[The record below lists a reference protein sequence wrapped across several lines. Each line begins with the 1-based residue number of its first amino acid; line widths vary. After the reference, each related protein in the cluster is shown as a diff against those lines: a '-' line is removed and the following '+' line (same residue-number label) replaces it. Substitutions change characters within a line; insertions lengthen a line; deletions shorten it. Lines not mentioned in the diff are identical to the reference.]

1 MLASVTQLLISNI
14 GWALIHFLWQGTLIT
29 LAYWVITRSIE
40 SIHAKYWTGMGLVLL
55 SLIVPI
61 ININSA
67 SLVNSSE
74 ELMIPLSNTII
85 SHQQL
90 GFEGLFFYF
99 INASLPYI
107 VLIWAFTVV
116 LLSIRLI
123 RSWLQLAAIKH
134 QCDSHIS
141 NELKQYIKKIAIK
154 LDLPTIPFLKIS
166 TQVMVPAA
174 YGMLKPTILL
184 PLSLL
189 SQIPRNQLEAII
201 KHELCHLKRHDFIH
215 NIIQLFA
222 DTILFFH
229 PGIRW
234 MNNDIR
240 HVREQCCDQMVLSHD
255 TEKLTYAKALTNIAA
270 YTNGMNLKHSVHIGI
285 NDGALLNRVK
295 FLLQNKSS
303 QSSLMIFVPF
313 LLFIVIAIILL
324 QPGQNLTEKSAS
336 ILVHVNQQ
344 YRAEENQSFSPQQK
358 FMSNQFYPKL
368 DKQAQEQKFSA
379 TINETIESNRIPTTA
394 TDSNL
399 NIATQSKPITT
410 GINKNQLQIELAQ
423 NMQPQDIEA
432 NVLPDGLTPYEPIT
446 DQPIAYNSEQQQVI
460 ESYQSSSSIDLDVKP
475 RGINSSTNTTL
486 ASFSNTD
493 SIKPK
498 FKRYM
503 APEYPKTFWYNQ
515 IEQDVIATF
524 KIQSNGRAYD
534 ISLSSQNNN
543 YVAFEQAVEKAM
555 KRWRFDVNS
564 LNNSTLQRT
573 YQQMFSFNISEEI
586 MRNCDSITTGTRI
599 SKSVPCNK

>member
-61 ININSA
+61 ININST

-107 VLIWAFTVV
+107 VLIWAFTVA

-141 NELKQYIKKIAIK
+141 NELKQYIRKIAIK

-285 NDGALLNRVK
+285 NDGVLLNRVK

-303 QSSLMIFVPF
+303 QSSLMIFLPF

-336 ILVHVNQQ
+336 ILAHVNQQ
-344 YRAEENQSFSPQQK
+344 YRVEENQSFSPQQK

-368 DKQAQEQKFSA
+368 DKQAQEQKLSA
-379 TINETIESNRIPTTA
+379 TINETIESNRIPTTV

-399 NIATQSKPITT
+399 NIATQSKPISTD
-410 GINKNQLQIELAQ
+410 INKNQLQIELAQ
-423 NMQPQDIEA
+423 NMQLQNIEA

-446 DQPIAYNSEQQQVI
+446 HQPIAYNSEQQQVI
-460 ESYQSSSSIDLDVKP
+460 ESYQSSSNIDLDVKP

-486 ASFSNTD
+486 VSFSNTD
-493 SIKPK
+493 SISITPK

-555 KRWRFDVNS
+555 KRWKFDVNS

-573 YQQMFSFNISEEI
+573 YQQMFSF
-586 MRNCDSITTGTRI
+586 
-599 SKSVPCNK
+599 